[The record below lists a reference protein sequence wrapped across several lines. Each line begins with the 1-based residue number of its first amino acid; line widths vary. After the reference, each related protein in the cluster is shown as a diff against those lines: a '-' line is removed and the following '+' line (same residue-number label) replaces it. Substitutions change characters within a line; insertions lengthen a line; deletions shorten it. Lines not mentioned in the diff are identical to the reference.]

1 MPSMHLAITT
11 INALMLARLNRY
23 AGTVACLYLATIL
36 LGSVFLGWHYAV
48 DGYASIA
55 ITGLIWYA
63 VQRVLGRKPA
73 LSGSVPLAPAG
84 RPARAT

>member
-1 MPSMHLAITT
+1 
-11 INALMLARLNRY
+11 MLARLNRY
-23 AGTVACLYLATIL
+23 AGAMACLYLATIL

-63 VQRVLGRKPA
+63 VRCALNRKSA
-73 LSGSVPLAPAG
+73 LSGQVPLAPAG
-84 RPARAT
+84 TPARAT